1 MPDNIDFILKRRSI
15 RRFEPRPVEEEK
27 ITTLLKAGMAA
38 PSAVN
43 SQPWEFVVV
52 TEGSILQKLRGA
64 MEYGKMIAP
73 LVIVPLGSPRVASS
87 FAGETYWVQDC
98 TAAVENILIAAANI
112 DLGAVWVGVYPRQ
125 KKMAAVREILQIPA
139 DVYPLALLHI
149 GYPAEQK
156 PPHTKYKAERV
167 HWQQYASTRR
177 YDNKLINKLV
187 DKVIK
192 RV

>member
-15 RRFEPRPVEEEK
+15 RSFEQRPVEEEK

-52 TEGSILQKLRGA
+52 TEESILQKLRGA
-64 MEYGKMIAP
+64 MEYGKIVAP

-87 FAGETYWVQDC
+87 FVGETYWVQDC
-98 TAAVENILIAAANI
+98 TAALENILIAAANI
-112 DLGAVWVGVYPRQ
+112 DLGAVWVGVYPRL
-125 KKMAAVREILQIPA
+125 KNMAAVREILNIPV
-139 DVYPLALLHI
+139 DVFPLALLYI

-156 PPHTKYKAERV
+156 PLHTKYKLERV
-167 HWQQYASTRR
+167 HWQQYESTRR
-177 YDNKLINKLV
+177 YDRKLINRLV

-192 RV
+192 KL

>member
-1 MPDNIDFILKRRSI
+1 MPDDIDFILKRRSI
-15 RRFEPRPVEEEK
+15 RRFEQRPVEEEK

-52 TEGSILQKLRGA
+52 TEDAILQKLRAA

-98 TAAVENILIAAANI
+98 TAALENILIAAANI
-112 DLGAVWVGVYPRQ
+112 GLGAVWVGVYPRL
-125 KKMAAVREILQIPA
+125 KKMAALRDILNIPA
-139 DVYPLALLHI
+139 DVFPLALLHI

-156 PPHTKYKAERV
+156 PAATKYKPERV
-167 HWQQYASTRR
+167 HWQRYESTRR
-177 YDNKLINKLV
+177 YDKKAIFKLV

-192 RV
+192 KV

>member
-15 RRFEPRPVEEEK
+15 RRFEQRPVEEEK
-27 ITTLLKAGMAA
+27 ITTLLKAAMAA

-52 TEGSILQKLRGA
+52 TEDAILQKLRAA
-64 MEYGKMIAP
+64 MEYGKMLAP

-98 TAAVENILIAAANI
+98 TAALENILIAAANI
-112 DLGAVWVGVYPRQ
+112 GLGAVWVGVYPRLR
-125 KKMAAVREILQIPA
+125 KMAAVREILNIPA
-139 DVYPLALLHI
+139 DVFPLALLHI

-156 PPHTKYKAERV
+156 PTGTKYKPERV
-167 HWQQYASTRR
+167 HWQAYESTGQYHQ
-177 YDNKLINKLV
+177 KMINRLV

-192 RV
+192 KV

>member
-52 TEGSILQKLRGA
+52 TEDSILQKLRGA
-64 MEYGKMIAP
+64 MEYGKMTAP
-73 LVIVPLGSPRVASS
+73 LVIVPLGSPKVAAS

-112 DLGAVWVGVYPRQ
+112 DLGAVWVGVYPRL
-125 KKMAAVREILQIPA
+125 KKMAAVREILNIPA
-139 DVYPLALLHI
+139 DVFPLALLHI

-156 PPHTKYKAERV
+156 SLHTKYKAERV
-167 HWQQYASTRR
+167 HWQQYESTKR
-177 YDNKLINKLV
+177 YNQKLINRLV
-187 DKVIK
+187 DRVIK
-192 RV
+192 KA